1 MSTVTINGSG
11 ISSALMELLASNDSI
26 EPGSQLSYEI
36 CKALY
41 TSHVL
46 AGKIVEKPIRLAMS
60 KQRRIVI
67 PDAPDAVVEAF
78 NREWARLGADLHIR
92 NTAYLSRIYGI
103 AAIIYG
109 APGAPTDEPIDPW
122 ELAKLDDL
130 YFNSLDPLNIAGS
143 AVTNQNPNAPDFQKP
158 NAYIT
163 AAGQKY
169 HPSRSCTLMCG
180 PPIYISYT
188 ASAFG
193 YTGRSVFQR
202 ALFPMKTFVQS
213 MITDDLV
220 TRKAGVLISKQK
232 GPGSVINNLMM
243 KAAGIKRSLLKEA
256 GSGNV
261 LTIDVDEDIEAL
273 NMQNTD
279 TAMTVAR
286 DNCIANIAAA
296 SDVPAILLKDEAFA
310 NGFGEGSEDSKA
322 VVQYIDSVRDDLRPL
337 YEFFDRIVQYRAW
350 NEDFFNALSAANP
363 ELYAGRSYKE
373 VFYEWQSA
381 FVATW
386 PSLMEEPESE
396 LVKVA
401 ETKLKG
407 VTEIARTFLPIL
419 DPENKARM
427 TAWVQDNLN
436 QMNEMFEVEMQ
447 LDIDALATYEPPT
460 PQSEPSPGAD
470 A

>member
-1 MSTVTINGSG
+1 MSTITINGSG
-11 ISSALMELLASNDSI
+11 ISSALMDLLTSNDSI
-26 EPGSQLSYEI
+26 VPGSAPGYEL
-36 CKALY
+36 CKTLY
-41 TSHVL
+41 ESHVL
-46 AGKIVEKPIRLAMS
+46 GGKAVEKPVRLAMS
-60 KQRRIVI
+60 KPRRVVI

-78 NREWARLGADLHIR
+78 TREWARLGADLHIR

-103 AAIIYG
+103 SSIIYG
-109 APGAPTDEPIDPW
+109 APGEPTDQPIDPW
-122 ELAKLDDL
+122 KLAAIPDL

-158 NAYIT
+158 MEYIT
-163 AAGQKY
+163 AAGQRY
-169 HPSRSCTLMCG
+169 HPSRSCTVMCG

-193 YTGRSVFQR
+193 FTGRSVFQR

-232 GPGSVINNLMM
+232 GPGSIINNMM
-243 KAAGIKRSLLKEA
+243 QKAAGVKRSLLKEA
-256 GSGNV
+256 GTGNV
-261 LTIDVDEDIEAL
+261 LTIDVEESIEAL

-350 NEDFFNALSAANP
+350 NEDFFNAISAAHP
-363 ELYAGRSYKE
+363 DLYAGRSYKD

-396 LVKVA
+396 RVKVA
-401 ETKLKG
+401 ETKLRG
-407 VTEIARTFLPIL
+407 VTEILRTILPIA
-419 DPENKARM
+419 DPANKAALV
-427 TAWVQDNLN
+427 AWAQDNLN
-436 QMNEMFEVEMQ
+436 QMNEMFEVEMS
-447 LDIDALATYEPPT
+447 LDFEELAAYEPPT
-460 PQSEPSPGAD
+460 PSAEPTPGAGT
-470 A
+470 

>member
-26 EPGSQLSYEI
+26 EPGSQVSYEL
-36 CKALY
+36 CKTLFMDHA
-41 TSHVL
+41 L
-46 AGKIVEKPIRLAMS
+46 AGKLVEKPVRLAMS
-60 KQRRIVI
+60 KPRKIVI
-67 PDAPDAVVEAF
+67 PDAPDAVIEAF
-78 NREWARLGADLHIR
+78 SREWARLGADLHIR
-92 NTAYLSRIYGI
+92 NTTYLSRIYGI

-109 APGAPTDEPIDPW
+109 AKDKPTDQPIDPW

-396 LVKVA
+396 RVKVA

-407 VTEIARTFLPIL
+407 LTEILRTLLPIA
-419 DPENKARM
+419 DPENKAALAM
-427 TAWVQDNLN
+427 WAQDNIN
-436 QMNEMFEVEMQ
+436 QMNEMFEVEMS
-447 LDIDALATYEPPT
+447 LDFDALATYEPPT